1 MRILTVLIS
10 SIVLAVESL
19 EPHPAVD
26 IERASLETGIA
37 A

>member
-1 MRILTVLIS
+1 MRVLTVLIS
-10 SIVLAVESL
+10 LIVLVVESL

-26 IERASLETGIA
+26 IERARLETGIA